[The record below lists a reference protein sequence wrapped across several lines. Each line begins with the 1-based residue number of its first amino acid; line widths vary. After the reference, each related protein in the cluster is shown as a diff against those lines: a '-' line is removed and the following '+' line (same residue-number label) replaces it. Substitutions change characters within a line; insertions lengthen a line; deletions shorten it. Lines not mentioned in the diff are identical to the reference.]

1 MKQPEHEPKLK
12 EVKITVQ
19 FKSWADLRMAL
30 LEAKHQVQQ
39 GQQYVEGTKEKA
51 SYTASLEFLEL
62 TDYTEIKINEKWHR
76 IIKSKI

>member
-19 FKSWADLRMAL
+19 FRHWADLRLAL
-30 LEAKHQVQQ
+30 LEAKETIQQ
-39 GQQYVEGTKEKA
+39 GNQHVENTREKA

-62 TDYTEIKINEKWHR
+62 ADFTETKINDKWHR

>member
-19 FKSWADLRMAL
+19 FRHWADLRLAL
-30 LEAKHQVQQ
+30 LEAKETIQQ
-39 GQQYVEGTKEKA
+39 GNQHVENTRDKA

-62 TDYTEIKINEKWHR
+62 ADYTEIKINDTWHR